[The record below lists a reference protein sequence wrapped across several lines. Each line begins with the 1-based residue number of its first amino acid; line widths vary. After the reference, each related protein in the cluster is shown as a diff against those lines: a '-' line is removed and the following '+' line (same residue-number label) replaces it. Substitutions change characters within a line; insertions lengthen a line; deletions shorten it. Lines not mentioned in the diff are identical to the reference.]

1 MSVTAIRRD
10 IPTVAQAVERFVSK
24 CQQQRGVKEHISTLR
39 GPKTGR
45 VTGKKAAGPTLA
57 NSELGPLRFD
67 RVSGDQ
73 FAAWLF
79 TRHPNTQAAS
89 TRKKGRSS
97 LRRFLVF
104 AIDSGWAENTVLAAL
119 PSATASP
126 PREEWLRPEQ
136 LVALDALVTKAEFDA
151 GQRFMWRTLVNTGMR
166 TAEVVALRPR
176 ALNPTDGTLSVLG
189 KGRGDGK
196 LRTIPISVE
205 FQQDWQ
211 AFVMSKRLRPDGVMF
226 PRMRVVFS
234 EGARFSTV
242 REVVDTRTPCTAK
255 AARTVLAKVQTLAI
269 EAAAKGELAPEL
281 LPQFSLTPKV
291 LRRTFAC
298 SNLIAAETLGAS
310 EGMDLSSLQAA
321 LGHKSLETTAMYIT
335 NVAPYMAR
343 LHRPVSVVGAAR
355 RVVEVAVQAEQGYGV
370 ALVA

>member
-1 MSVTAIRRD
+1 MSVTSIRRD
-10 IPTVAQAVERFVSK
+10 IPTVAQAVERFVNK

-79 TRHPNTQAAS
+79 ARHPDTQAAS

-97 LRRFLVF
+97 LRRFLMF
-104 AIDSGWAENTVLAAL
+104 AIESGWADSTVLAAL

-136 LVALDALVTKAEFDA
+136 LVVLDGLVTEAEFEAD
-151 GQRFMWRTLVNTGMR
+151 QRFIWLTLVNTGMR

-176 ALNPTDGTLSVLG
+176 ALNPTDGTLSVVG

-205 FQQDWQ
+205 FQREWQ
-211 AFVMSKRLRPDGVMF
+211 AFVLSKRLRPDDVMF

-234 EGARFSTV
+234 EGERFSTV
-242 REVVDTRTPCTAK
+242 REVVDARRPCTAK
-255 AARTVLAKVQTLAI
+255 AARTVLAKVQALAI
-269 EAAAKGELAPEL
+269 EAAARGELAPEL
-281 LPQFSLTPKV
+281 LPQFALTPKV

-298 SNLIAAETLGAS
+298 SNLIAAETLGAR

-321 LGHKSLETTAMYIT
+321 LGHSSLTTTAMYIT
-335 NVAPYMAR
+335 NVAPYLAR
-343 LHRPVSVVGAAR
+343 LHRPASVVGSAR
-355 RVVEVAVQAEQGYGV
+355 RVVESAALAQQPSYGATVA
-370 ALVA
+370 

>member
-10 IPTVAQAVERFVSK
+10 IPTVAQAVERFISK

-79 TRHPNTQAAS
+79 TRHPDTQAAS

-97 LRRFLVF
+97 LCRFLTF
-104 AIDSGWAENTVLAAL
+104 AIASGWAESTVLAAL

-136 LVALDALVTKAEFDA
+136 LVALDGLVTGAEFDDD
-151 GQRFMWRTLVNTGMR
+151 QRFMWRTLVNTGMR
-166 TAEVVALRPR
+166 TAEVVGLRPG

-205 FQQDWQ
+205 FQEEWQ
-211 AFVMSKRLRPDGVMF
+211 NFVLRKLLRPDGVMF
-226 PRMRVVFS
+226 PRTRVVFS
-234 EGARFSTV
+234 QGRRFSTV
-242 REVVDTRTPCTAK
+242 REVVDARKPCTAK
-255 AARTVLAKVQTLAI
+255 AARTVLAKVQALAI
-269 EAAAKGELAPEL
+269 EAAARGELPPEL
-281 LPQFSLTPKV
+281 LPQFALTPKV

-298 SNLIAAETLGAS
+298 ANLIAAETLGAG
-310 EGMDLSSLQAA
+310 EGMDLPSLQSA
-321 LGHKSLETTAMYIT
+321 LGHTSLETTAMYIT
-335 NVAPYMAR
+335 NVAPYLAR
-343 LHRPVSVVGAAR
+343 LHRPTSVLGAAR
-355 RVVEVAVQAEQGYGV
+355 RVAEASGRGRPGAVAAV
-370 ALVA
+370 A